1 MYIRLKRKNMT
12 MFLHVEPSDNFYQIK
27 TRIGEN
33 FGLEASNILLFAG
46 DKVSAWE
53 LVTAF
58 DFEMLWSCSQFK
70 VNFCLLIFIDVL
82 DVQKREFVDLA
93 TVSDQE
99 VRNDDVLYM
108 VFPKETG
115 SGWEELQADTLVPFG
130 DDGDSSSP

>member
-1 MYIRLKRKNMT
+1 
-12 MFLHVEPSDNFYQIK
+12 
-27 TRIGEN
+27 
-33 FGLEASNILLFAG
+33 
-46 DKVSAWE
+46 
-53 LVTAF
+53 
-58 DFEMLWSCSQFK
+58 MLD
-70 VNFCLLIFIDVL
+70 L
-82 DVQKREFVDLA
+82 QKREFVDLA